1 MSWGDSFME
10 CDVPSSKRAR
20 LPATPSSVD
29 GALALG
35 GTIAKS
41 EKVGINRK
49 QGENLDYRLRVV
61 EAHIF
66 DSFRVNTDQ
75 LTHPLWRTI
84 AGGKSAWN
92 AAKEPKKEH
101 KWKAERLTL
110 ALCMLKVLSVKRDQQ
125 QFDNFFAPVMNQ
137 ILAYD
142 AIASPLGAPTI
153 AQQMNALAA
162 FGASISNEEEGRE
175 RVSQWVNHLQFTET
189 KKGDAY
195 LLRVGFQASS
205 LMAGARGAVCLS
217 LLAAG
222 AIPLDGTAPP
232 NPHFHRKEKKRE

>member
-75 LTHPLWRTI
+75 LNHPLLRQLKRQRMPVRKSELRI
-84 AGGKSAWN
+84 AAS
-92 AAKEPKKEH
+92 PH
-101 KWKAERLTL
+101 TP
-110 ALCMLKVLSVKRDQQ
+110 MLK
-125 QFDNFFAPVMNQ
+125 
-137 ILAYD
+137 
-142 AIASPLGAPTI
+142 
-153 AQQMNALAA
+153 
-162 FGASISNEEEGRE
+162 
-175 RVSQWVNHLQFTET
+175 
-189 KKGDAY
+189 
-195 LLRVGFQASS
+195 
-205 LMAGARGAVCLS
+205 
-217 LLAAG
+217 
-222 AIPLDGTAPP
+222 
-232 NPHFHRKEKKRE
+232 